1 MDMPAAI
8 RAVTEHKDLSSQ
20 QMTDVMRLIMT
31 GAATPAQVGGFLI
44 GLRMKGET
52 VDEVAAAAAVMR
64 ELSTRVEVSGPHL
77 VDTCGTGG
85 DASGSFN
92 ISTASAIV
100 AAAAGAKV
108 AKHGNRSVSSKSGSA
123 DVLEAAGVKL
133 DLTPEQVAACINDVG
148 VGFLFAPKHHSA
160 MKHAIGPRKEM
171 AVRTVFNVLGPLTNP
186 AGAPNQVIGV
196 FSDGWVEP
204 LAQVLKQLGSEHV
217 LVVHAE
223 DGLDEISIAS
233 PTRVAEL
240 RDGQISTYTIQPEDF
255 GMSRASLAD
264 IRADDALHS
273 LAMIRD
279 ALANQPGPVRDTICL
294 NAGAAIY
301 AAGLAASLAEGVER
315 AHEAIASGTA
325 EAKLEQLIRASQA

>member
-1 MDMPAAI
+1 M
-8 RAVTEHKDLSSQ
+8 
-20 QMTDVMRLIMT
+20 
-31 GAATPAQVGGFLI
+31 
-44 GLRMKGET
+44 
-52 VDEVAAAAAVMR
+52 
-64 ELSTRVEVSGPHL
+64 
-77 VDTCGTGG
+77 
-85 DASGSFN
+85 
-92 ISTASAIV
+92 
-100 AAAAGAKV
+100 
-108 AKHGNRSVSSKSGSA
+108 
-123 DVLEAAGVKL
+123 
-133 DLTPEQVAACINDVG
+133 
-148 VGFLFAPKHHSA
+148 
-160 MKHAIGPRKEM
+160 
-171 AVRTVFNVLGPLTNP
+171 
-186 AGAPNQVIGV
+186 

-301 AAGLAASLAEGVER
+301 AAGLAATLAEGVER
-315 AHEAIASGTA
+315 AHEAIASGAA